1 MSFKNILSVY
11 FDRRLAAC
19 QIHDFVPL
27 KLWFS
32 GSFCQKGYEIVVI
45 FTSWDA
51 LTAKNG
57 Y

>member
-11 FDRRLAAC
+11 FNRRLAAC
-19 QIHDFVPL
+19 QIHDFVL
-27 KLWFS
+27 TKLWFS
-32 GSFCQKGYEIVVI
+32 GSFSQKGYEIVVF

-51 LTAKNG
+51 FTAKNG